1 LGEIV
6 RIPIRVKLAGALAVP
21 LCALIAMAT
30 VEVLRADARAE
41 DVRAETELATAA
53 VGPGSLITT
62 LQDERNFSGV
72 SLLGL
77 NDALVLGVTSFEQAR
92 GLTDEAR
99 AQMDEFVAAQPDA
112 VAAYFTDGIA
122 AIDDELIELR
132 ELVDGSTAV
141 RDTTNATFANE
152 IFDRYTALIQVLID
166 DTSGIALDIDDASLR
181 TGVELVNLATLNYET
196 NARVVRSILL
206 PFLTGDTSV
215 DARIDVA
222 SLVARSRTE
231 QGELMERSIGE
242 YDGVPELD
250 VKGAANIAQ
259 FLAFD
264 EFIATGATDVD
275 TLAGAVSG
283 DAEGSVNL
291 RGLSG
296 EALAQDAD
304 RLVTEAETS
313 QRNVLIVALA
323 LTALALAS
331 TVLATRSI
339 TRPLRSLTKQARE
352 MAGQRL
358 PNAVQDVLDTPLG
371 EDVSLAGLEP
381 ISVHTKD
388 EVADVATALNTVQ
401 RSALDLAVEQAALRR
416 NLADSF
422 VNLGRRNQNLLDRQL
437 DFISDL
443 ESAEEDPEH
452 LEDLFKLDHLATRM
466 RRNAE
471 SLLRL
476 AGGGDTTQN
485 AWGGPIPIGDVIRS
499 AMGEIE
505 NFQRVEITS
514 LDDAIVTASV
524 GSDLSHAIAEL
535 VENALS
541 FSADD
546 ETVGIRGRRT
556 DSGYVV
562 AIIDRGV
569 GMSAEQLA
577 VANRRLA
584 GDESFTVAPSRYLG
598 HYVAGHLAYVHGMK
612 IELES
617 DGAGITARIELPST
631 LLVDHAAA
639 SV

>member
-1 LGEIV
+1 M

-21 LCALIAMAT
+21 LIALIAMAT
-30 VEVLRADARAE
+30 IEVLRADQRAS
-41 DVRAETELATAA
+41 DVRAESDLATAA
-53 VGPGSLITT
+53 VGPGSLIST

-72 SLLGL
+72 NLLGL
-77 NDALVLGVTSFEQAR
+77 NDALALPVTSFEEAR
-92 GLTDEAR
+92 GNTDEAR
-99 AQMDEFVAAQPDA
+99 AQMDEFLAAQSDE
-112 VAAYFTDGIA
+112 VAAYFTAGIEA
-122 AIDDELIELR
+122 VDTSLAELR
-132 ELVDGSTAV
+132 SAVDGSTAP
-141 RDTTNATFANE
+141 RDTTNAAFANE
-152 IFDRYTALIQVLID
+152 IFDRYTEAIAILID
-166 DTSGIALDIDDASLR
+166 DTSGISLDIDDASLR

-196 NARVVRSILL
+196 NAGIVRSILL

-215 DARIDVA
+215 DARIQVA
-222 SLVARSRTE
+222 AEVARSRTE
-231 QGELMERSIGE
+231 QEELMERSVGE
-242 YDGVPELD
+242 YEGIPEED
-250 VKGAANIAQ
+250 VNSEPNQNQ
-259 FLAFD
+259 FAAFD
-264 EFIATGATDVD
+264 DFIATGNTDVD
-275 TLAGAVSG
+275 TLAEAVSG
-283 DAEGSVNL
+283 DAEGNANL
-291 RGLSG
+291 RLLTGD
-296 EALAQDAD
+296 ALAADAD
-304 RLVTEAETS
+304 RLVGEAESS
-313 QRNVLIVALA
+313 QRNIMIVAVA
-323 LTALALAS
+323 LTALALGA
-331 TVLATRSI
+331 TILATRSI
-339 TRPLRSLTKQARE
+339 TRPLRSLTKQARD
-352 MAGQRL
+352 MAGERL
-358 PNAVQDVLDTPLG
+358 PNAVQEVLETPLG
-371 EDVSLAGLEP
+371 EDVSITGLEP
-381 ISVHTKD
+381 ISVNTRD

-443 ESAEEDPEH
+443 EREEQDPEH

-485 AWGGPIPIGDVIRS
+485 AWGGPIPIGDVVRS

-505 NFQRVEITS
+505 DFRRVEITS
-514 LDDAIVTASV
+514 MDDAIVSASV

-541 FSADD
+541 FSPDD

-556 DSGYVV
+556 SSGYVL
-562 AIIDRGV
+562 AIVDRGI
-569 GMSAEQLA
+569 GMTEEQLA
-577 VANRRLA
+577 VANKRLA

-612 IELES
+612 IELET
-617 DGAGITARIELPST
+617 DGAGITARIEIPSN